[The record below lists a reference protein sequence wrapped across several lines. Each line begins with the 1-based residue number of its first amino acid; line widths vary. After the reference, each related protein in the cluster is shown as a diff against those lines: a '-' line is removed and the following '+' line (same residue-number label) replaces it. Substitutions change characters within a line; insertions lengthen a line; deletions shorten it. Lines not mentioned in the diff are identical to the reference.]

1 MGEKKKPFKVCKVS
15 SCGFTGTTWLS
26 SERPLSFSGFSFTI
40 PDNRRIPQGKKPS
53 ACGRACFCGSGV
65 PTLGLPIT
73 VVFFVCIFPERIS
86 AVGIQIYLT
95 VTALV
100 PSSSLWAF
108 NDPRILTWVTV
119 IAEIFVLIVVVVRTF
134 VLLCNKS
141 FVNSDRRRKLP
152 ERPDRDTK
160 RERGGG
166 NNEKKKRNATQL
178 AFTGGQICGTSARR
192 SAAKMGWF
200 WALALRANSLAGCVF
215 ALSVSLCWSLFSFQ
229 SFPGFVK
236 SLWRKKE

>member
-1 MGEKKKPFKVCKVS
+1 MLLRFGCPHS
-15 SCGFTGTTWLS
+15 RPSHHGRLLRLHLS
-26 SERPLSFSGFSFTI
+26 RADLGSWY
-40 PDNRRIPQGKKPS
+40 PD
-53 ACGRACFCGSGV
+53 
-65 PTLGLPIT
+65 L
-73 VVFFVCIFPERIS
+73 
-86 AVGIQIYLT
+86 LT

-119 IAEIFVLIVVVVRTF
+119 VAEIFVLIIVVVCTS

-152 ERPDRDTK
+152 EISDRDTE
-160 RERGGG
+160 REE
-166 NNEKKKRNATQL
+166 NEKKIPAQL
-178 AFTGGQICGTSARR
+178 AFTGGQFCGTSARR

-215 ALSVSLCWSLFSFQ
+215 ALSLCVGLFFRCTLFQ
-229 SFPGFVK
+229 C
-236 SLWRKKE
+236 L